1 MTGGLVCRRMCVAV
15 CLRTSREYLV
25 PCDLEAGEGRN
36 CAKGRV
42 WLALSWT
49 IPRVVPVVLWVDCNG
64 LSLVGAAHVQSCV
77 GGVNRY
83 PVGRTQEVDRVIFP
97 VP

>member
-1 MTGGLVCRRMCVAV
+1 MPSVVYG
-15 CLRTSREYLV
+15 
-25 PCDLEAGEGRN
+25 
-36 CAKGRV
+36 
-42 WLALSWT
+42 LALSWT
-49 IPRVVPVVLWVDCNG
+49 IPRVVPVVLWVDCTG
-64 LSLVGAAHVQSCV
+64 LSPVAMEVARVQSSS